1 VKHVLVIGAGP
12 AGLSAAVA
20 ARDAGA
26 LVTLLDSGD
35 GLGGQYWRHLPP
47 QRPSR
52 RESRLHHGW
61 AALER
66 LRASL
71 ADDAI
76 EVVTEAQ
83 VWAIETT
90 GAAGSTGAAGRFE
103 PRRNRDAGLLG
114 VGPTDPTDS
123 AGADRAVDDRSQ
135 SIEALDAGGG
145 PAASALGAPGPA
157 DDFEVDRER
166 FERGAR
172 GDREH
177 FGHGARGDR
186 GGPGNRLTVHVLV
199 GPADS
204 GGRQARALTA
214 DAIVLATGA
223 HDRTLPF
230 PGWHLPGVFSAGA
243 AQALAKGERIAVGRR
258 AVVAGAGPFLLPVA
272 QSLTAAGAHVVGVYE
287 AARPAALA
295 KGWVPKPWRLLAAS
309 HKGPELAGYVTHHLA
324 HRVPYRLGHAVVE
337 ARGDGRV
344 EEVVIARLGAD
355 WAPIA
360 GTERIIAADA
370 VCVSHGFTPRLELPI
385 AAGCAIGPD
394 RFVAVDGD
402 QRTSVAGVYAA
413 GEITGIGG
421 VDAALVE
428 GRIAGCRAA
437 GAEASA
443 ADLRRRR
450 GTTDF
455 ARRIDAAHGIR
466 PGWVSWLRD
475 DTVVCRCEEVPY
487 GRLRETTEA
496 TDQTSLRS
504 VKLTTR
510 AGLGICQAR
519 MCGRTVEDLTGAG
532 SARAEDST
540 DRRPLAAPVRL
551 GDLAGL
557 ATTLGKDP
565 NV

>member
-1 VKHVLVIGAGP
+1 MNHVLVIGAGP

-26 LVTLLDSGD
+26 RVTILDSGD

-47 QRPSR
+47 QRPSG

-61 AALER
+61 STFER
-66 LRASL
+66 LRDRL
-71 ADDAI
+71 RDDAADGQAV

-83 VWAIETT
+83 VWAIERTAT
-90 GAAGSTGAAGRFE
+90 VRVHV
-103 PRRNRDAGLLG
+103 L
-114 VGPTDPTDS
+114 
-123 AGADRAVDDRSQ
+123 
-135 SIEALDAGGG
+135 I
-145 PAASALGAPGPA
+145 GPA
-157 DDFEVDRER
+157 DAGKRE
-166 FERGAR
+166 AR
-172 GDREH
+172 
-177 FGHGARGDR
+177 
-186 GGPGNRLTVHVLV
+186 T
-199 GPADS
+199 
-204 GGRQARALTA
+204 LTA
-214 DAIVLATGA
+214 DALVLATGA

-230 PGWHLPGVFSAGA
+230 PGWHLPGVFTAGA

-295 KGWVPKPWRLLAAS
+295 KGWLPRPWRLLSAS

-324 HRVPYRLGHAVVE
+324 RRIPYRLGRAVVE

-344 EEVVIARLGAD
+344 EEVVTARLDAD

-360 GTERIIAADA
+360 GTERTIAADA

-394 RFVAVDGD
+394 RFVEVDAE
-402 QRTSVAGVYAA
+402 QRTSVPNVWAA

-428 GRIAGCRAA
+428 GRVAGRSAA
-437 GAEASA
+437 GREADP

-455 ARRIDAAHGIR
+455 ARRIEAAHGIR
-466 PGWVSWLRD
+466 PGWTSWLRE

-487 GRLRETTEA
+487 GRLRDTAAA
-496 TDQTSLRS
+496 TDQTSVRS

-519 MCGRTVEDLTGAG
+519 MCGRTLEDLTGAG
-532 SARAEDST
+532 GARAEDTT
-540 DRRPLAAPVRL
+540 DRRPLAAPIRL

-557 ATTLGKDP
+557 ATTLGKDTH
-565 NV
+565 V